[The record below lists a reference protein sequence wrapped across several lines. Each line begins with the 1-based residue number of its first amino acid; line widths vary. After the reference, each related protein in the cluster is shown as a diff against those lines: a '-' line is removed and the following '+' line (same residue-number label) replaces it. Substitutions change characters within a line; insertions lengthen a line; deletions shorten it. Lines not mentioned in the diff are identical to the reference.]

1 MNQEILCTWLGVP
14 KSAWPPDPWTLLGLT
29 RGELDLHLIEE
40 RVQERMTKLRHY
52 QLSFPEEATEGMNR
66 LAEAFVTLTEA
77 CSKKQ
82 AAEATASSAVKPSHE
97 AALAKDETS
106 VSNNTKL
113 DWRNQPPPVRQ
124 ETASAPELVVK
135 DETAPDRILV
145 SKPFVAPAK
154 PLRRDIDPVLAR
166 ELAEESDEATSSL
179 GTLEAVILRVETTR
193 RLLQAWEKIGKLLK
207 APSKRTSAKESEQ
220 FAKRLVAIADV
231 MQDYPAFVGHP
242 GKPGYRVVVHARLK
256 LPLSIVWAMTPE
268 QRDELLFDWQAGY
281 QVMLVHRKFL
291 RRLFKSMRNRTTI
304 ESILHAVR
312 AAVNDYPRLTLIGMA
327 LILALA
333 LIGAAMLVF

>member
-1 MNQEILCTWLGVP
+1 MNQEILCSWLGLP
-14 KSAWPPDPWTLLGLT
+14 KTAWPPDAWTLLGLT
-29 RGELDLHLIEE
+29 RGEHDLPVIEA
-40 RVQERMTKLRHY
+40 RVQDRMATLRHY

-82 AAEATASSAVKPSHE
+82 AAEAIASSPTKPAHA

-106 VSNNTKL
+106 VSKNTKV
-113 DWRNQPPPVRQ
+113 DWRHEPPPVRH
-124 ETASAPELVVK
+124 ESASSHELVVE
-135 DETAPDRILV
+135 DETAPDRVLV

-154 PLRRDIDPVLAR
+154 PFRRDIDPVLAR

-179 GTLEAVILRVETTR
+179 GTLEAVILRVERTR

-207 APSKRTSAKESEQ
+207 APSKKNSAKESEQ
-220 FAKRLVAIADV
+220 FAKRLAAIADV

-268 QRDELLFDWQAGY
+268 HRDELLFDWQAGY
-281 QVMLVHRKFL
+281 EVMLVHRKFL
-291 RRLFKSMRNRTTI
+291 RRLFKSMRHRTTV

-312 AAVNDYPRLTLIGMA
+312 AAMNDYPRLTLIGVA
-327 LILALA
+327 LVLALA
-333 LIGAAMLVF
+333 LIGAVMLAH